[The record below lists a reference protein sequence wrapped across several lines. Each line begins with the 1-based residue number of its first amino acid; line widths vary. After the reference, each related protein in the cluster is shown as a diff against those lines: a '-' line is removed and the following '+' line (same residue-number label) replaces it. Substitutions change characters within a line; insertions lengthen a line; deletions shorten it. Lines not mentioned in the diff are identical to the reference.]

1 MTAPVEPAALAAIP
15 IEHRHT
21 IALWLLQR
29 AKQYQP
35 SFVCPETT
43 ASALQAALSGAAV
56 DLYMPEAEDSTVGHA
71 AAVVAELTGPAQI
84 VHLILDG
91 KATTECCA
99 RTPFELRYSEGHR
112 ITNSRDAATCGQL
125 PRCICNTPPPTVDKP
140 KNGTAS
146 RPPGW
151 SCPRHGIVI

>member
-15 IEHRHT
+15 VEHRHT

-29 AKQYQP
+29 ANRYQP

-71 AAVVAELTGPAQI
+71 AAVVAELGGPGLCESCG
-84 VHLILDG
+84 HPEPWHKHG
-91 KATTECCA
+91 GCA
-99 RTPFELRYSEGHR
+99 GDLMHCRCTRFNPTPAGTR
-112 ITNSRDAATCGQL
+112 

-140 KNGTAS
+140 RNGTAS
-146 RPPGW
+146 RPPG
-151 SCPRHGIVI
+151 

>member
-1 MTAPVEPAALAAIP
+1 MPEPVTPDQLTAIP

-71 AAVVAELTGPAQI
+71 AAVVAELAGPAYP
-84 VHLILDG
+84 V
-91 KATTECCA
+91 A
-99 RTPFELRYSEGHR
+99 R
-112 ITNSRDAATCGQL
+112 CGQL
-125 PRCICNTPPPTVDKP
+125 SAHGPHVVDYGPDQPRNCP
-140 KNGTAS
+140 GT
-146 RPPGW
+146 G
-151 SCPRHGIVI
+151 VN